1 MMDSFMR
8 YYKKT
13 KVWTGLFYF
22 ALLAATL
29 AWAASSSLNIKSAEL
44 VQADEAYLLNADFD
58 LNLSPAVE
66 EALNKGVSLNFLI
79 EFQLTS
85 PREYWFDDE
94 VVTVSDSVAFS
105 YHALSRQYLI
115 NRGKHQQSFA
125 SLQEAKDAF
134 SHLRGWRVVEKSLL
148 KKDGIYHAALRV
160 RLDQSKLP
168 KPLQVDALGSEEW
181 TLVSE
186 RYRWIPALVL

>member
-1 MMDSFMR
+1 MDSFMR
-8 YYKKT
+8 YCKKT

-22 ALLAATL
+22 ALFAASL
-29 AWAASSSLNIKSAEL
+29 AWAASSSLNIKSVEL
-44 VQADEAYLLNADFD
+44 IPADEVYLLNADFD

-79 EFQLTS
+79 EFQLH
-85 PREYWFDDE
+85 PRAN
-94 VVTVSDSVAFS
+94 TGLLMSCHSRDSVAIS

-115 NRGKHQQSFA
+115 NRGKHQQSFT

-134 SHLRGWRVVEKSLL
+134 SHLRGWRVVEKNLL

-186 RYRWIPALVL
+186 RYRWVPALVL